1 MDTIDRAPGIRPRP
15 SLGRRLDAIAR
26 ALLPT
31 AATVVL
37 MLLAGEP
44 LGFPNHATLLP
55 AVAFGSVYF
64 WSVTRP
70 ECMPPHVV
78 FVLGLLLDLLGYLPL
93 GVGVISLLVVHALAA
108 RWRHRL
114 RRQRFLLT
122 WGVFAGIAISV
133 GWLGWALVSLLRVRL
148 MPAGAALFQIVVTVA
163 LYPTLAVLF
172 GWGRRVV
179 ADAEPSS

>member
-1 MDTIDRAPGIRPRP
+1 MDAIDRAPGIRPRP

-37 MLLAGEP
+37 MLLAGAP
-44 LGFPNHATLLP
+44 LGFPNHALLLP

-64 WSVTRP
+64 WSVTWP
-70 ECMPPHVV
+70 ECMPPQLV

-93 GVGVISLLVVHALAA
+93 GVGVLSLLVVHALAA
-108 RWRHRL
+108 RWRQRL
-114 RRQRFLLT
+114 RRWRFLLT
-122 WGVFAGIAISV
+122 WCAFAGIAAC
-133 GWLGWALVSLLRVRL
+133 GGCLGWVLVSLSRVRL
-148 MPAGAALFQIVVTVA
+148 MPAGAALFQVVITVA
-163 LYPTLAVLF
+163 LYPTLFGLL

-179 ADAEPSS
+179 ADAEPSA